1 MDYFNRK
8 KPSSYLIMV
17 INVEIENLDEERIM
31 MLKASLLLW
40 SINDF

>member
-1 MDYFNRK
+1 
-8 KPSSYLIMV
+8 MV